1 MFFQTRFVWLKKV
14 MVLAVL
20 LLFVV
25 SLCDFTVFS
34 DGEIIAELSASESV
48 VHSGAEFTISVE
60 LSSAVA
66 NDTETEVEVG
76 DRTLSIKIPAGDTK
90 GSVRTKAGKYSK
102 TSVEKYSLKSSSAFT
117 TDGKSNVEIKVLPA
131 PVVSFNASFI
141 MAVAGKKVNVYFK
154 CKNASELTVPLPI
167 SLRTNEGKILKEY
180 KVDPFNASFQY
191 ALTVENDWVFPY
203 ALNVYNELTGTV
215 CASIPVMVN
224 DPDRR
229 GIRRVETTEKK
240 IALGFDCGYNN
251 VYTDYILDT
260 LDEYDAKVTF
270 FVTGFFCKGFP
281 EQLKKIHD
289 RGHEIG
295 NHTMNHLR
303 MNSLP
308 IEEVYKEIQGV
319 NQMVYDKVGVYP
331 VIMRP
336 PYGNANSSVV
346 AVSRMLGC
354 ETVFWTMDS
363 YDWDPK
369 KTADFIIKRST
380 EDMGEGCILLFHNS
394 APKTKKTLKAIL
406 DDYKAKGLKIVP
418 VSELLYDG
426 HYLIDEK
433 GTQKPDPDYQSV
445 KGDELLGAE
454 KYTVTVSGKENN
466 ARIALKP
473 LFADDSVYKKK
484 EDVARIRND
493 PSLLS
498 VKFDFGDSV
507 TAPIGEGENLGK
519 ATFTY
524 NNEVWFTADMIA
536 QSGVDEKGKVST
548 HGNNEDQTVSRSD
561 STDDTSRQGVPVTI
575 AVNTGILF
583 LAFIVMLFVM
593 NQKKKK

>member
-1 MFFQTRFVWLKKV
+1 MIFQTKFVWLKRV
-14 MVLAVL
+14 IVLAVL
-20 LLFVV
+20 LIFVV
-25 SLCDFTVFS
+25 SLCDVSVFC
-34 DGEIIAELSASESV
+34 DGEITAKLSASESV
-48 VHSGAEFTISVE
+48 VHSGAEFTLSVE
-60 LSSAVA
+60 LSSAA
-66 NDTETEVEVG
+66 RNDTQTQVGIG
-76 DRTLSIKIPAGDTK
+76 DRTLSVMIPAGDTK
-90 GSVRTKAGKYSK
+90 GSVRIKAGNYSK
-102 TSVEKYSLKSSSAFT
+102 TSVEKYSLLSDSAFT
-117 TDGKSNVEIKVLPA
+117 TDGKGDVEIKVLPG
-131 PVVSFNASFI
+131 PVVSFNASFL
-141 MAVAGKKVNVYFK
+141 MAVVGKKVNVYFK
-154 CKNASELTVPLPI
+154 CKNASEMKTPLPI

-180 KVDPFNASFQY
+180 TVDPLNYSFQY
-191 ALTVENDWVFPY
+191 ALTVENDWAFPY
-203 ALNVYNELTGTV
+203 ALNVYNEITGSV

-319 NQMVYDKVGVYP
+319 NQMVYDNIGVYP

-354 ETVFWTMDS
+354 ETVFWTTDS

-369 KTADFIIKRST
+369 KSADFIIQQST
-380 EDMGEGCILLFHNS
+380 EGMGEGCILLFHNS
-394 APKTKKTLKAIL
+394 APKTKKTLRTIL
-406 DDYKAKGLKIVP
+406 DDYKAKGLKIVS

-426 HYLIDEK
+426 HYQIDEK

-445 KGDELLGAE
+445 KGDELLGAG
-454 KYTVTVSGKENN
+454 KYTVNVSGKETN
-466 ARIALKP
+466 ARIDLKP
-473 LFADDSVYKKK
+473 LFADVAVYKKK
-484 EDVARIRND
+484 EDIARIKND
-493 PSLLS
+493 PSLVS
-498 VKFDFGDSV
+498 VKYDFGDSV
-507 TAPIGEGENLGK
+507 TAPIREGDTLGK

-524 NNEVWFTADMIA
+524 NNEIWFTADMVA
-536 QSGVDEKGKVST
+536 QSGVDGQGRVE
-548 HGNNEDQTVSRSD
+548 HGMNQDHSVSRSD
-561 STDDTSRQGVPVTI
+561 LPDDSIRQGIPVTI

-583 LAFIVMLFVM
+583 LAFIVMMFVM
-593 NQKKKK
+593 SNKKTK